1 MQLCKVIKE
10 NSMHSKQK
18 PYDAES
24 TPNINMWF
32 IGFCNLPVSVKQKRC
47 PANALQKGFNL
58 KWLEG
63 LWNKRI

>member
-1 MQLCKVIKE
+1 MQNQLRISICGLTDFV
-10 NSMHSKQK
+10 
-18 PYDAES
+18 
-24 TPNINMWF
+24 
-32 IGFCNLPVSVKQKRC
+32 NLPVSVKQKRC

>member
-1 MQLCKVIKE
+1 
-10 NSMHSKQK
+10 MHSKQK

-32 IGFCNLPVSVKQKRC
+32 NGFCNLPVSVKQKRC
-47 PANALQKGFNL
+47 PANALQKGFNW